1 VVKSLRSK
9 VPDMLTGLHPNHVV
23 LLSRPEV
30 DEYLHAAFGDDDAC
44 WVAFLRSPLVRP
56 DLELADVAD
65 IAAKVVWTA
74 SDTRFRFLERA
85 IGELDGPVTPERGA
99 ELAAAAL
106 AAADTV
112 LRITTIR

>member
-1 VVKSLRSK
+1 
-9 VPDMLTGLHPNHVV
+9 MLTGLHPNHVI

-30 DEYLHAAFGDDDAC
+30 DDYLRSAFGDDDAC
-44 WVAFLRSPLVRP
+44 WVAFLRCPSLQP
-56 DLELADVAD
+56 DLPIEAVAD
-65 IAAKVVWTA
+65 LAARVVWTA

-85 IGELDGPVTPERGA
+85 IADLDGPVSPEEGA
-99 ELAAAAL
+99 EIAAGAL

>member
-1 VVKSLRSK
+1 
-9 VPDMLTGLHPNHVV
+9 MLTGLHPNHVV

-30 DEYLHAAFGDDDAC
+30 DEYLNAAFGEDDAC
-44 WVAFLRSPLVRP
+44 WVAFLRCPTLEP
-56 DLELADVAD
+56 DLDLSEVAD
-65 IAAKVVWTA
+65 LAAKVVWTA

-85 IGELDGPVTPERGA
+85 IADLDGPVSPAEGA

>member
-1 VVKSLRSK
+1 
-9 VPDMLTGLHPNHVV
+9 MLTGLHPNHVV

-30 DEYLHAAFGDDDAC
+30 DDYLHAAFGDDDAC
-44 WVAFLRSPLVRP
+44 WVAFLRCPVLEP
-56 DLELADVAD
+56 DLDLADVAD

-85 IGELDGPVTPERGA
+85 IAELDGPVSPAEGA
-99 ELAAAAL
+99 EIAASAL